1 LTDATSAAT
10 NTNADK
16 SVRQAVPHF
25 PVVTMFQSWR
35 LQLREAEEA
44 FEQGRLDEASRIVA
58 QNRLDQYLPG
68 ARLANRVAER
78 LAERAK
84 RYLAGGETSAG
95 WRDLQSAEN
104 LVGQTD
110 HLLSVRQSLIKR
122 GFAEAENCL
131 EADDPAGALS
141 RVEWLQ
147 RRGVSGDQVRTL
159 EQVARRMDSARNLAR
174 HGRFSEAE
182 SQLDSAMALRPD
194 LGFIAERRNVCRQG
208 RIRSRELTE
217 QLHRAMLIDDWSK
230 ALALA
235 DELLEMAPEY
245 ALAADAR
252 RRAWKMIDS
261 RRAAAAAKLGE
272 TRFRPP
278 QRAVEAVVRRETAI
292 AVAEAAE
299 APRASTIAMAD
310 TNHAQSEFEAA
321 TIDPRG
327 PHSQFL
333 LWVDGVGGYL
343 VCREDEIVIGQA
355 SPESAQ
361 GPNRLDVAI
370 RGDLS
375 RKHAIIHRRGDAYTI
390 EPFATM
396 LINGRRIHDCT
407 LLSDGAEITLGENI
421 RLRFRQPH
429 PLSATARLEFLSR
442 HRTQPFSDA
451 VLLMAESCVLG
462 PQERNHVV
470 CRDWRHDLVL
480 YEQGEGLYCR
490 TGQQVQ
496 IDGRLCDGR
505 APVEWNSQIVG
516 DNFSVTIEEV

>member
-1 LTDATSAAT
+1 
-10 NTNADK
+10 
-16 SVRQAVPHF
+16 
-25 PVVTMFQSWR
+25 
-35 LQLREAEEA
+35 
-44 FEQGRLDEASRIVA
+44 
-58 QNRLDQYLPG
+58 
-68 ARLANRVAER
+68 
-78 LAERAK
+78 
-84 RYLAGGETSAG
+84 
-95 WRDLQSAEN
+95 
-104 LVGQTD
+104 VGQTD
-110 HLLSVRQSLIKR
+110 QLLSVRQSLIKR
-122 GFAEAENCL
+122 GFAEAENRL
-131 EADDPAGALS
+131 EADDPAGALA

-159 EQVARRMDSARNLAR
+159 EQVARRMESARNLAR
-174 HGRFSEAE
+174 HGRFAEAE

-194 LGFIAERRNVCRQG
+194 LGFIAERRNTCGAARV
-208 RIRSRELTE
+208 RSRELTE
-217 QLHRAMLIDDWSK
+217 QLHRTMLLDDWSK
-230 ALALA
+230 ALVLA
-235 DELLEMAPEY
+235 DELLELAPEC

-261 RRAAAAAKLGE
+261 RRAAASAKLGE
-272 TRFRPP
+272 TRLRQAAYDAAEP
-278 QRAVEAVVRRETAI
+278 VVRRETAS
-292 AVAEAAE
+292 AVAEAA
-299 APRASTIAMAD
+299 AGRASTVAMAD
-310 TNHAQSEFEAA
+310 TNHAESEFEAQA
-321 TIDPRG
+321 VDSRG

-375 RKHAIIHRRGDAYTI
+375 RRHAIIHRRGESYTI
-390 EPFATM
+390 EPIGYVQ
-396 LINGRRIHDCT
+396 LNGRRIRDCT
-407 LLSDGAEITLGENI
+407 LLSDRAELVLGENV

-442 HRTQPFSDA
+442 HRTQPYSDA

-462 PQERNHVV
+462 PAERNHVV

-480 YEQGEGLYCR
+480 YQQGDGLCCR

-505 APVEWNSQIVG
+505 ASVNWNSQIVG
-516 DNFSVTIEEV
+516 DNFAITMEEV